1 MEIGFN
7 EFHYD
12 ALNEVG
18 NIGMGNATTAL
29 SQLVGK
35 GVRVSMPSLMVV
47 DTESIIDRT
56 KDIEVLGTVV
66 KIVGDVTGGNM
77 IIYQKKHADMLAD
90 ILLEGTGH
98 EDDIDMRRSVLSE
111 VCNILAGSYLNALS
125 KFLNLNILPSIPYQT
140 EGFSSDI
147 FEMADDRLNCDI
159 DHILA
164 LTTMFE
170 VEDANISK
178 TIDGD
183 MFMLLDSKSLKVIL
197 NTIDRM
203 HTT

>member
-1 MEIGFN
+1 MEIELN

-29 SQLVGK
+29 SQLIGK
-35 GVRVSMPSLMVV
+35 RVRVSTPSLMVV

-56 KDIEVLGTVV
+56 KDIEVVGTIV
-66 KIVGDVTGGNM
+66 KIVGDISGGNM
-77 IIYQKKHADMLAD
+77 ILYQKKHADMLAD
-90 ILLEGTGH
+90 ILLEGTDH
-98 EDDIDMRRSVLSE
+98 KNDSEMRRSVLSE

-125 KFLNLNILPSIPYQT
+125 KFLDLTVLPSIPYQT
-140 EGFSSDI
+140 EGSSADI
-147 FEMADDRLNCDI
+147 FEMADSRLNCNI

-170 VEDANISK
+170 VEDVIISK

-183 MFMLLDSKSLKVIL
+183 MFMLLDSKSLDVIL

-203 HTT
+203 RTT

>member
-1 MEIGFN
+1 MEIELN

-12 ALNEVG
+12 ALNEMG

-29 SQLVGK
+29 SQLIGK
-35 GVRVSMPSLMVV
+35 NVRVSIPSLMVV
-47 DTESIIDRT
+47 DTENIIEKT
-56 KDIEVLGTVV
+56 KDVEVVGTIV
-66 KIVGDVTGGNM
+66 KIVGDITGGNL
-77 IIYQKKHADMLAD
+77 IIYQKKHADMLID
-90 ILLEGTGH
+90 IILEGTDH
-98 EDDIDMRRSVLSE
+98 KNDSDMRKSVLSE

-125 KFLNLNILPSIPYQT
+125 KFLDITVLPSIPYQT

-147 FEMADDRLNCDI
+147 FEMADNRLNCDI

-170 VEDANISK
+170 VETANMSK

-183 MFMLLDSKSLKVIL
+183 MFMLLDSKSLNIIL
-197 NTIDRM
+197 DIIDRM
-203 HTT
+203 RTT

>member
-1 MEIGFN
+1 MEIELN

-47 DTESIIDRT
+47 DTENIIENT
-56 KDIEVLGTVV
+56 KDIEVVGTIV
-66 KIVGDVTGGNM
+66 KIVGDISGGNM
-77 IIYQKKHADMLAD
+77 ILYQKKHADMLVD
-90 ILLEGTGH
+90 ILLEGTDH
-98 EDDIDMRRSVLSE
+98 QNDIEMRKSVLSE
-111 VCNILAGSYLNALS
+111 ICNVLAGSYLNALS
-125 KFLNLNILPSIPYQT
+125 KFLDLTVLPSVPYQT
-140 EGFSSDI
+140 EGSSADI
-147 FEMADDRLNCDI
+147 FEMADSRLNCDI
-159 DHILA
+159 DHILS

-170 VEDANISK
+170 IEAENISK

-183 MFMLLDSKSLKVIL
+183 MFMMLDSKSLKVIL
-197 NTIDRM
+197 DTIDRM
-203 HTT
+203 RTI

>member
-1 MEIGFN
+1 MEIELN

-47 DTESIIDRT
+47 DTENIIENT
-56 KDIEVLGTVV
+56 KNIEVVGTIV
-66 KIVGDVTGGNM
+66 KIVGDISGGNM
-77 IIYQKKHADMLAD
+77 IIYQKKHADMLVD
-90 ILLEGTGH
+90 ILLEGTDH
-98 EDDIDMRRSVLSE
+98 QNDIEMRKSVLSE
-111 VCNILAGSYLNALS
+111 ICNVLAGSYLNALS
-125 KFLNLNILPSIPYQT
+125 KFLDLTVLPSIPYQT
-140 EGFSSDI
+140 EGSSADI
-147 FEMADDRLNCDI
+147 FEMADSRLNCDI
-159 DHILA
+159 DHVLS

-170 VEDANISK
+170 IEAANISK

-183 MFMLLDSKSLKVIL
+183 MFMMLDSNSLKVIL
-197 NTIDRM
+197 DKIDRM
-203 HTT
+203 RTT

>member
-1 MEIGFN
+1 MEIELN

-29 SQLVGK
+29 SQLIGK
-35 GVRVSMPSLMVV
+35 RVRVSTPSLMVV

-56 KDIEVLGTVV
+56 KDIEVVGTIV
-66 KIVGDVTGGNM
+66 KIVGDVNGGNM
-77 IIYQKKHADMLAD
+77 ILYQKKHADMLAD
-90 ILLEGTGH
+90 ILLEGTDH
-98 EDDIDMRRSVLSE
+98 KNDSEMKRSVLSE

-125 KFLNLNILPSIPYQT
+125 KFLDLTVLPSIPYQT
-140 EGFSSDI
+140 EGSSADI
-147 FEMADDRLNCDI
+147 FEMADSRLNCDI

-170 VEDANISK
+170 VEDVNMSK

-183 MFMLLDSKSLKVIL
+183 MFMMLDSKSLKVIL
-197 NTIDRM
+197 DTINRM
-203 HTT
+203 RTT

>member
-1 MEIGFN
+1 MEIELN

-47 DTESIIDRT
+47 DTENIIENT
-56 KDIEVLGTVV
+56 KDIEVVGTIV
-66 KIVGDVTGGNM
+66 KIVGDISGGNM
-77 IIYQKKHADMLAD
+77 ILYQKKHADVLVD
-90 ILLEGTGH
+90 LLLEGT
-98 EDDIDMRRSVLSE
+98 DQQNDIEMRKSVLSE
-111 VCNILAGSYLNALS
+111 ICNVLAGSYLNALS
-125 KFLNLNILPSIPYQT
+125 KFLDLTVLPSIPYQT
-140 EGFSSDI
+140 EGSSADI
-147 FEMADDRLNCDI
+147 FEMADSRLNCDI
-159 DHILA
+159 DHVLS

-170 VEDANISK
+170 IEAANISK

-183 MFMLLDSKSLKVIL
+183 MFMMLDSNSLKVIL
-197 NTIDRM
+197 DKIDRM
-203 HTT
+203 RTT

>member
-35 GVRVSMPSLMVV
+35 RVRVSTPSLMVV

-56 KDIEVLGTVV
+56 KDIEVVGTIV
-66 KIVGDVTGGNM
+66 KIVGDVNGGNM
-77 IIYQKKHADMLAD
+77 ILYQKKHADMLAD
-90 ILLEGTGH
+90 ILLEGTDH
-98 EDDIDMRRSVLSE
+98 KNDSEMKRSVLSE

-125 KFLNLNILPSIPYQT
+125 KFLDLTVLPSIPYQT
-140 EGFSSDI
+140 EGSSADI
-147 FEMADDRLNCDI
+147 FEMADSRLNCNI

-170 VEDANISK
+170 VEDVIISK

-183 MFMLLDSKSLKVIL
+183 MFMLLDSKSLDVIL

-203 HTT
+203 RTT

>member
-1 MEIGFN
+1 MEIELN

-47 DTESIIDRT
+47 DTDGIIENT
-56 KDIEVLGTVV
+56 KDIEVVGTIV
-66 KIVGDVTGGNM
+66 KIVGDISGGNM
-77 IIYQKKHADMLAD
+77 LLYQKKHADMLID
-90 ILLEGTGH
+90 ILLEGT
-98 EDDIDMRRSVLSE
+98 DQQNDIEMRKSVLSE
-111 VCNILAGSYLNALS
+111 ICNVLAGSYLNALS
-125 KFLNLNILPSIPYQT
+125 KFLDLTVLPSVPYQT
-140 EGFSSDI
+140 EGSSADI
-147 FEMADDRLNCDI
+147 FEMADSRLNCDI
-159 DHILA
+159 DHILS

-170 VEDANISK
+170 IEAENISK

-183 MFMLLDSKSLKVIL
+183 MFMMLDSKSLKVIL
-197 NTIDRM
+197 DTIDRM
-203 HTT
+203 RTI

>member
-29 SQLVGK
+29 SQLIGK
-35 GVRVSMPSLMVV
+35 RVRVSTPSLMVV

-56 KDIEVLGTVV
+56 KDIEVVGTIV
-66 KIVGDVTGGNM
+66 KIVGDVNGGNM
-77 IIYQKKHADMLAD
+77 ILYQKKHADMLAD
-90 ILLEGTGH
+90 ILLEGTDH
-98 EDDIDMRRSVLSE
+98 KNDSEMKRSVLSE

-125 KFLNLNILPSIPYQT
+125 KFLDLTVLPSIPYQT
-140 EGFSSDI
+140 EGSSADI
-147 FEMADDRLNCDI
+147 FEMADSRLNCNI

-170 VEDANISK
+170 VEDVIISK

-183 MFMLLDSKSLKVIL
+183 MFMLLDSKSLDVIL

-203 HTT
+203 RTT

>member
-29 SQLVGK
+29 SQLIGK
-35 GVRVSMPSLMVV
+35 RVRVSTPSLMVV

-56 KDIEVLGTVV
+56 KDIEVVGTIV
-66 KIVGDVTGGNM
+66 KIVGDVNGGNM
-77 IIYQKKHADMLAD
+77 ILYQKKHADMLAD
-90 ILLEGTGH
+90 ILLEGTDH
-98 EDDIDMRRSVLSE
+98 KNDSEMKRSVLSE

-125 KFLNLNILPSIPYQT
+125 KFLDLTVLPSIPYQT
-140 EGFSSDI
+140 EGSSADI
-147 FEMADDRLNCDI
+147 FEMADSRLNCNI

-170 VEDANISK
+170 VEDVIISK

-183 MFMLLDSKSLKVIL
+183 MFMLLDSKSLDVIL

-203 HTT
+203 RIT

>member
-1 MEIGFN
+1 MEIELD

-35 GVRVSMPSLMVV
+35 GVRVSMPSLIVV
-47 DTESIIDRT
+47 DTENIIEST
-56 KDIEVLGTVV
+56 KDIEFVGTIV
-66 KIVGDVTGGNM
+66 KIVGDIAGGNM
-77 IIYQKKHADMLAD
+77 IIYQKKHADMLVD
-90 ILLEGTGH
+90 TLLEGTDY
-98 EDDIDMRRSVLSE
+98 ENDREMRRSVLSE
-111 VCNILAGSYLNALS
+111 VCNILAGSYLNAFS
-125 KFLNLNILPSIPYQT
+125 KFLDLTVLPSIPYQT
-140 EGFSSDI
+140 EGSSADI
-147 FEMADDRLNCDI
+147 FEMADSRLNCDI

-170 VEDANISK
+170 VESANISK
-178 TIDGD
+178 MIDGD

-197 NTIDRM
+197 DTIDRM
-203 HTT
+203 RTI

>member
-1 MEIGFN
+1 MEIELN

-29 SQLVGK
+29 SQLIGK
-35 GVRVSMPSLMVV
+35 RVRVSTPSLMVV

-56 KDIEVLGTVV
+56 KDIEVVGTIV
-66 KIVGDVTGGNM
+66 KIVGDVNGGNM
-77 IIYQKKHADMLAD
+77 ILYQKKHADMLAD
-90 ILLEGTGH
+90 ILLEGTDH
-98 EDDIDMRRSVLSE
+98 KNDSEMRKSVLSE

-125 KFLNLNILPSIPYQT
+125 KFLDLTVLPSIPYQT
-140 EGFSSDI
+140 EGSSADI
-147 FEMADDRLNCDI
+147 FEMADSRLNCDI
-159 DHILA
+159 DHVLS

-170 VEDANISK
+170 IEAANISK

-183 MFMLLDSKSLKVIL
+183 MFMMLDSNSLKVIL
-197 NTIDRM
+197 DKIDRM
-203 HTT
+203 RTT

>member
-1 MEIGFN
+1 MEIELN

-29 SQLVGK
+29 SQLIGK
-35 GVRVSMPSLMVV
+35 KVRVSTPSLMVV
-47 DTESIIDRT
+47 DTENIINKT
-56 KDIEVLGTVV
+56 KDIEVVGTIV
-66 KIVGDVTGGNM
+66 KIVGDITGGNM
-77 IIYQKKHADMLAD
+77 IIYQKKHADMLID
-90 ILLEGTGH
+90 IILEGTGH
-98 EDDIDMRRSVLSE
+98 ENDSDMRKSVLSE

-125 KFLNLNILPSIPYQT
+125 KFLDLTVLPSIPYQT
-140 EGFSSDI
+140 EGSSADI
-147 FEMADDRLNCDI
+147 FEMADSRLNCDI

-170 VEDANISK
+170 VEDVNMSK

-183 MFMLLDSKSLKVIL
+183 MFMMLDSKSLKVIL
-197 NTIDRM
+197 DTINRM
-203 HTT
+203 RTT

>member
-1 MEIGFN
+1 MEIELN

-56 KDIEVLGTVV
+56 KDIEVVGTIV
-66 KIVGDVTGGNM
+66 KIVGDISGGNM
-77 IIYQKKHADMLAD
+77 ILYQKKHADMLAD
-90 ILLEGTGH
+90 ILLEGTDH
-98 EDDIDMRRSVLSE
+98 KNDSEMRRSVLSE

-125 KFLNLNILPSIPYQT
+125 KFLDLTVLPSIPYQT
-140 EGFSSDI
+140 EGSSADI
-147 FEMADDRLNCDI
+147 FEMADSRLNCDI

-170 VEDANISK
+170 VEDVSISK

-183 MFMLLDSKSLKVIL
+183 MFMLLDSKSLDVIL

-203 HTT
+203 RTT